1 MGGQSSKI
9 VTAPVKRNAKNWN
22 VENRAFKEIEKHKD
36 KPKQAPLHPTTEKEI
51 SEFRERNPELLSAQ
65 QIKDD
70 MLHNRLTGL
79 LAKPDKVP
87 EPEGRPLPEDK
98 TTREDPEYGYLEP
111 KYIRKG
117 RVSIRQ
123 ALGFICDH
131 HMDKD
136 THTSEHISNKYQM
149 KPAEVE
155 AILKHFK
162 PLQVQIPK
170 LDRSRATQMLIEA
183 EQFKEQTKQ
192 LLKSSRVQETVTDTP
207 SSNSAPPTPGGS
219 TFNSS
224 GDELK
229 K

>member
-1 MGGQSSKI
+1 MGGKASK
-9 VTAPVKRNAKNWN
+9 VVSAPVKRNAKNWN

-36 KPKQAPLHPTTEKEI
+36 KPKQAPLHPSTEKEI
-51 SEFRERNPELLSAQ
+51 SQFRERNPELLSAQ

-70 MLHNRLTGL
+70 MLHNRLSGM
-79 LAKPDKVP
+79 LAKPEKLP
-87 EPEGRPLPEDK
+87 EPEGRRLPEDK

-155 AILKHFK
+155 NILKHFK

-170 LDRSRATQMLIEA
+170 LDRSRTTQMIMGA
-183 EQFKEQTKQ
+183 EQFKEQTKE
-192 LLKSSRVQETVTDTP
+192 LLKSSKEKVTDSP
-207 SSNSAPPTPGGS
+207 LPDSAPPPSAGS
-219 TFNSS
+219 TTTPNDAES
-224 GDELK
+224 K
-229 K
+229 KW